1 MSDSKFEMQCLVELF
16 GHSKIAGKVTE
27 QSIGGATFIRVDV
40 PKTSKREGFTRF
52 YGPGAIYAMT
62 PVDEKIAALM
72 AEQLEV
78 EPVSEWTL
86 QAAMQKLLPSAAAVA
101 PHPDD
106 DDEDE
111 IDDDEADEVVDDE
124 PHEFDGEEP
133 PPSEREKDK
142 QSAAQWA
149 RDLLKGEFVIV
160 DTETIGSEAD
170 DEIIQIG
177 VIDQTG
183 AVVLDQL
190 IKPDQPILNTQY
202 HGLTDEMVKDAP
214 RFPEAYE
221 RIKAALQGK
230 RIVAYN
236 RDFDS
241 KMLYQVCAKHNL
253 EALDDP
259 DEWDCAMEMYAQ
271 FNGEWNDYHGN
282 YRWKKLRE
290 AVADFGLTQAVAF
303 GGEEH
308 NAVADCRAALAVI
321 KAMALYKAD
330 VEKVPARGDSAT

>member
-160 DTETIGSEAD
+160 DTETMLRRLLREDVELLEHDAD
-170 DEIIQIG
+170 
-177 VIDQTG
+177 
-183 AVVLDQL
+183 L
-190 IKPDQPILNTQY
+190 
-202 HGLTDEMVKDAP
+202 
-214 RFPEAYE
+214 
-221 RIKAALQGK
+221 AAEEFELAE
-230 RIVAYN
+230 RIVA
-236 RDFDS
+236 D
-241 KMLYQVCAKHNL
+241 H
-253 EALDDP
+253 
-259 DEWDCAMEMYAQ
+259 
-271 FNGEWNDYHGN
+271 
-282 YRWKKLRE
+282 
-290 AVADFGLTQAVAF
+290 
-303 GGEEH
+303 
-308 NAVADCRAALAVI
+308 
-321 KAMALYKAD
+321 
-330 VEKVPARGDSAT
+330 ARFAG